1 MAFQPEFLDELRA
14 RLSLAEVIG
23 RRVRLAKKGREWTGL
38 CPFHN
43 EKSPSF
49 FVNEDKGFFHCFGC
63 GAHGDVIGFAMR
75 AGGLAFPDAVE
86 ALAGEAGLELPTVSP
101 EARAYAGRQQSLHA
115 VMEAACVFYE
125 QQLKAT
131 SGRAA
136 LEYLTRRGLD
146 AATIARFRLGYA
158 PAIDRGG
165 QGRLK
170 QTLIRDFPIELIEEA
185 GLARRP
191 EDGRESFDYF
201 RDRVMFPIGDRTGR
215 VIAFGGRVMGDG
227 QPKYLNSPET
237 PLFHKGAVLYGLA
250 QARAAAA
257 RSGEVIVTEGYMDV
271 IALHRAGFETA
282 VAPLGTALTEEQ
294 LVLLWKLAPEPILCF
309 DGDAAGQRAAARAL
323 DRALP
328 GLEPGRSLRFAV
340 LPAGDDPDTLVQKFG
355 APAMRGILDA
365 AKPLAETL
373 WVLESTARP
382 IDTPERRAD
391 LEARLAA
398 RAALIADRR
407 VREQYERFFKTKLY
421 ERPRSGQAGQRYG
434 GPAKRLQA
442 GAFGRRGRFPL
453 GPAWGISA
461 PELDEAT
468 QQQKKRDFGGMER
481 RPQEDL
487 VTVFLNHPRLLDE
500 LVEDFA
506 TLDLPAADLD
516 KLRGQIINLHGRVPD
531 LDSARLKHHLIEL
544 GFARDLEMLLA
555 RQTSLQTGFTSS
567 GTDSETARLGWL
579 RLRSQWV
586 NGRHGSIDLDAAVAL
601 SDADMET
608 AFARIRALV
617 EQAERERLEAAEV
630 DDAEFNA
637 DTTGVYRG

>member
-63 GAHGDVIGFAMR
+63 GAHGDVIGFTMR
-75 AGGLAFPDAVE
+75 AGGLGFPEAVE

-101 EARAYAGRQQSLHA
+101 EARARAGRQQSLHA

-125 QQLKAT
+125 QQLKAA
-131 SGRAA
+131 SGRDAM
-136 LEYLTRRGLD
+136 EYLTRRGLD
-146 AATIARFRLGYA
+146 PATIARFRLGYA
-158 PAIDRGG
+158 PAIERGG

-170 QTLIRDFPIELIEEA
+170 QALARDFPVELIEEA

-191 EDGRESFDYF
+191 DDGRDSFDYF
-201 RDRVMFPIGDRTGR
+201 RDRVMFPIGDRSGR

-250 QARAAAA
+250 QARAATA
-257 RSGEVIVTEGYMDV
+257 RIGEVIVTEGYMDV

-294 LVLLWKLAPEPILCF
+294 LVLLWKLAAEPILCF

-328 GLEPGRSLRFAV
+328 GLQPGRSLRFAI
-340 LPAGDDPDTLVQKFG
+340 LPEGEDPDTLVRKFG
-355 APAMRGILDA
+355 AAAMRGVLDA

-373 WVLESTARP
+373 WTLESTLRP

-391 LEARLAA
+391 LDARLAD
-398 RAALIADRR
+398 RAGQIADRR
-407 VREQYERFFKTKLY
+407 VREQYERFFKDRLY
-421 ERPRSGQAGQRYG
+421 ERARSGSRSAPGRGKGQAAGA
-434 GPAKRLQA
+434 AKRPP
-442 GAFGRRGRFPL
+442 GGGFGRGRFTP
-453 GPAWGISA
+453 GPAWGPNA

-468 QQQKKRDFGGMER
+468 QQQQKRDFAGMER

-487 VTVFLNHPRLLDE
+487 VAVFLCHPRLLDE

-516 KLRGQIINLHGRVPD
+516 KLRRQIINLHASFPD
-531 LDSARLKHHLIEL
+531 LDSDRLKHHLIEL
-544 GFARDLEMLLA
+544 GFARDLESLLA
-555 RQTSLQTGFTSS
+555 RQTSLQTGFASS
-567 GTDSETARLGWL
+567 ETDPETARHGWL
-579 RLRSQWV
+579 RLRSHWL
-586 NGRHGSIDLDAAVAL
+586 NRRHGSGDLDAAVEL

-608 AFARIRALV
+608 AFARIQALV
-617 EQAERERLEAAEV
+617 VQAERERLEAAES
-630 DDAEFNA
+630 DDAEFN
-637 DTTGVYRG
+637 GG